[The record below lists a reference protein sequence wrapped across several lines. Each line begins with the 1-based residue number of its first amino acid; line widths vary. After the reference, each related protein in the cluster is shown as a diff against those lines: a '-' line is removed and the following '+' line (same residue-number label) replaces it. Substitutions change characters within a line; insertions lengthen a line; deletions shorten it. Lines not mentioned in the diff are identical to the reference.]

1 MQSFSLASRFHPPV
15 LGNKGAIQ
23 VMSTKDSL
31 RKWMWLFLGVLAAL
45 QLYAVRELLA
55 AFALFA
61 LGFGAIA
68 FCVGFLYF
76 LQKTWE
82 AGVARA
88 AASQHPVMLA
98 ARHGVAAV
106 EDWTRRPIHRPDSEP
121 AS

>member
-1 MQSFSLASRFHPPV
+1 
-15 LGNKGAIQ
+15 
-23 VMSTKDSL
+23 MSTKDNR
-31 RKWMWLFLGVLAAL
+31 RKWMWLFLGVLAAV

-55 AFALFA
+55 AFALFV

-88 AASQHPVMLA
+88 VASQHPVMLA
-98 ARHGVAAV
+98 ARRSVAV
-106 EDWTRRPIHRPDSEP
+106 MEDWARRPVRRPDSEP
-121 AS
+121 AH

>member
-1 MQSFSLASRFHPPV
+1 
-15 LGNKGAIQ
+15 
-23 VMSTKDSL
+23 MSTKDSR

-88 AASQHPVMLA
+88 VASQHPVLLT
-98 ARHGVAAV
+98 ARRGVAVV
-106 EDWTRRPIHRPDSEP
+106 EDWARRPIHRPDSEP